1 MQDFKKMKEQWQ
13 SANGDGQVQN
23 NKPASNAGQKTE
35 QQSKPNQAEKTRK
48 KSSKSGGFAAF
59 DKVEQQK
66 RVETVIQTQE
76 LKAAIVDAKE
86 IFKEAYF
93 SMEDMEK
100 EITGKED
107 YISKI
112 TSSTESVSVDPLIN
126 LNFKANQTL
135 VETAESVYESD
146 ILQRFIEANNL
157 PVRLSEIDKAF
168 VEGGDRA
175 YKEMAKNIKSYLT
188 LAANKA
194 TPAGG
199 MWISHRHVIEDRLL
213 TISMVIIAFV
223 WGYWDLNFNENG
235 IVMIVAVAPFFM
247 FVWKLAK
254 LILAYFKSNKDS

>member
-23 NKPASNAGQKTE
+23 NKPASNDGQKPE

-76 LKAAIVDAKE
+76 LKAAVIDAKE
-86 IFKEAYF
+86 VFKEAYF
-93 SMEDMEK
+93 SMEDIEK
-100 EITGKED
+100 EIAGKED

-135 VETAESVYESD
+135 IETAESVYESN
-146 ILQRFIEANNL
+146 ILQRLIEANNL
-157 PVRLSEIDKAF
+157 PIRLSEIDKAF

-194 TPAGG
+194 TPEGG
-199 MWISHRHVIEDRLL
+199 IWISNKDVIEDKLL
-213 TISMVIIAFV
+213 TISMIIIAFV
-223 WGYWDLNFNENG
+223 WGFWGLDLEKDGF
-235 IVMIVAVAPFFM
+235 IIIVAAAPFFM
-247 FVWKLAK
+247 FVWKIIK
-254 LILAYFKSNKDS
+254 YGIAYCKANKDS